1 MKPVGCQEQRDADER
16 ERGAPPKAAGGGRPA
31 ALSAG
36 AEMRF
41 PLLLPGT
48 QPLPRSAS
56 PAFSPFHQQ
65 TAKRPGRFRGER
77 KRWDNQLGKY
87 LLLRRESCQKQSPAR
102 QRYLCRQ
109 LPSLPAGSE
118 RLHVQH
124 EPKRGE
130 RDRAQ
135 GCQRVCVFPY
145 SRSLLCSF

>member
-1 MKPVGCQEQRDADER
+1 MPTRER
-16 ERGAPPKAAGGGRPA
+16 EGPLRKPQEEEGQQRCLQEPRCGSRCCSRARSPCPAPPARLSPLSTSRQRNGPAGSG
-31 ALSAG
+31 
-36 AEMRF
+36 
-41 PLLLPGT
+41 
-48 QPLPRSAS
+48 
-56 PAFSPFHQQ
+56 
-65 TAKRPGRFRGER
+65 GER